1 MFRAEQGCIASP
13 DIVVRKPG
21 ALWDALLKNFSLATV
36 EDLSPGSGSLAT
48 ACMRSGVGCVCY
60 VWSSLHATWLGNVLN
75 REAAKLIVDTDSVLY
90 QGIGPDVQR
99 RAEGRCGRGARRA
112 SRRREVTV
120 HRLGGGKGNRVS
132 GFFFGA
138 WIVFPFVLGK
148 HTAHNLCYVVH
159 ALCCGR
165 GNALSRDGSVVGA
178 GG

>member
-1 MFRAEQGCIASP
+1 MFRAEQGCVASP

-90 QGIGPDVQR
+90 QQSL
-99 RAEGRCGRGARRA
+99 AE
-112 SRRREVTV
+112 
-120 HRLGGGKGNRVS
+120 
-132 GFFFGA
+132 
-138 WIVFPFVLGK
+138 
-148 HTAHNLCYVVH
+148 
-159 ALCCGR
+159 AL
-165 GNALSRDGSVVGA
+165 AQMFSDELKDAAEEEPEEPAVEEK
-178 GG
+178 